1 MIALGI
7 DQASRSGWGICVG
20 RVVVRSGV
28 ATTHADRKAVV
39 ELARELAGG
48 DMKQVLVM
56 LEDHS
61 GMPLGRLTHSDRNT
75 PRKGRQAA
83 PQRNTA
89 TILGMGA
96 ARGRWE
102 AVLDD
107 AGHPKSLRDDV
118 EPRTWRGKLGIT
130 GRDTDAL
137 KAAAAAL
144 ASAHMHQQVTD
155 TDEAE
160 GICIA
165 MFAGVDGIARNEFR
179 KASARTEARDKRGL
193 GKQLELGA
201 RAKLIT
207 EVPANDDGRG

>member
-1 MIALGI
+1 MIGLGI
-7 DQASRSGWGICVG
+7 DQATRSGWGIAVN
-20 RVVVRSGV
+20 RQVVRSGV
-28 ATTHADRKAVV
+28 ASTHAERKAVV

-48 DMKQVLVM
+48 DMRQVLVM

-61 GMPLGRLTHSDRNT
+61 GMPLGRLTHADRNT

-107 AGHPKSLRDDV
+107 AGHPKALRDEV

-130 GRDTDAL
+130 GRDTDDL
-137 KAAAAAL
+137 KASAAAL
-144 ASAHMHQQVTD
+144 ASAHMLKQVTD
-155 TDEAE
+155 LDEAE

-165 MFAGVDGIARNEFR
+165 LFAGIDGIARNEAR
-179 KASARTEARDKRGL
+179 KASARTEARDKRGVK
-193 GKQLELGA
+193 KQLALGG
-201 RAKLIT
+201 
-207 EVPANDDGRG
+207 VG